1 MAAKL
6 VLTFLDAESKNMK
19 LSYSQM
25 DNEAEASDVRAAV
38 QTIITNGSI
47 FATVPVSAKSAKMVI
62 TTENEISLSA

>member
-6 VLTFLDAESKNMK
+6 VITFADADGKNAKM
-19 LSYSQM
+19 SYSSA
-25 DNEAEASDVRAAV
+25 DAEASDVRAAV